1 MESTDVYDVYDE
13 QAVAWVSQ
21 IERRLARLHLDHR
34 FGAFAAVLNALE
46 YQIEE
51 GEAHSTVVRHLG
63 EALLALATVHR
74 LPVPAIKDITQ
85 TLGLLHGHV
94 AARAQ
99 QAPGR

>member
-1 MESTDVYDVYDE
+1 MELTELDDVYDE

-34 FGAFAAVLNALE
+34 FGAFAAVLSALE
-46 YQIEE
+46 YQVEE
-51 GEAHSTVVRHLG
+51 GEAHPIVVRHLG
-63 EALLALATVHR
+63 EALLALAAVHQ

-99 QAPGR
+99 ALGR